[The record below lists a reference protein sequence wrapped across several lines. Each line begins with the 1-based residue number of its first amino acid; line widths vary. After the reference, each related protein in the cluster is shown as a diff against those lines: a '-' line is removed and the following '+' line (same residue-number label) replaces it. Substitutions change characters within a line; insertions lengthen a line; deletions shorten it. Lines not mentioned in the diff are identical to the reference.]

1 MQTVINGVTFGTL
14 KSGRVYADVP
24 CYNVNFK
31 ESMNSIRA
39 QWKLVGNKRM
49 WVFEAEHLEWAMSIA
64 AKTFEPVEPVEDV
77 KPAAASVAADPA
89 TQPSRR
95 PTRHFT
101 HADLQDADL
110 MEDRIARLLS
120 AYEAHKD
127 NPLFAENVADMLV
140 KMREMAEIAIQAQ
153 PDYAPLRE
161 TVAKVRAL

>member
-24 CYNVNFK
+24 CYNVKFK

-49 WVFEAEHLEWAMSIA
+49 WVFEAEHLEWAMDIA
-64 AKTFEPVEPVEDV
+64 AKTFEPVEP
-77 KPAAASVAADPA
+77 AAAPVAAEPA

-95 PTRHFT
+95 PNRHFT
-101 HADLQDADL
+101 HAEMQDADL

-127 NPLFAENVADMLV
+127 NPLFAENLADMLV

>member
-1 MQTVINGVTFGTL
+1 MQTVVNGVTFGTL

-49 WVFEAEHLEWAMSIA
+49 WVFEAEHLEWAMDIA
-64 AKTFEPVEPVEDV
+64 AKTFEPVEEN
-77 KPAAASVAADPA
+77 KPAAAPVAAEPA
-89 TQPSRR
+89 AQPSRR
-95 PTRHFT
+95 PNRHFT

-120 AYEAHKD
+120 AYQAHKH
-127 NPLFAENVADMLV
+127 NPLFAENLADMLNKV
-140 KMREMAEIAIQAQ
+140 REMAEIAIQAQ

>member
-39 QWKLVGNKRM
+39 QWKLVGEKRM
-49 WVFEAEHLEWAMSIA
+49 WVFEAEHLEWAMDIA
-64 AKTFEPVEPVEDV
+64 AKTFEPVEES
-77 KPAAASVAADPA
+77 KPAVAPVVAEPA
-89 TQPSRR
+89 TNP
-95 PTRHFT
+95 HFT
-101 HADLQDADL
+101 RNEMQDADL

-120 AYEAHKD
+120 AYESHKN

-140 KMREMAEIAIQAQ
+140 EMRDHGARKAALGCGQSTT
-153 PDYAPLRE
+153 D
-161 TVAKVRAL
+161 RA